1 MSGPGAARRP
11 RGVPATTGPRSR
23 RTTTGAAEIEDRV
36 AELEQRLMELE
47 GRRPNMEHTRTWF
60 RQLVPPEATGH
71 FKTAGREQL
80 LGLRALVD
88 HWIGR
93 LDPEM
98 RTQPRETIPI
108 E

>member
-1 MSGPGAARRP
+1 MSGTTPARRP
-11 RGVPATTGPRSR
+11 RGVPAAPGPGARSVTR
-23 RTTTGAAEIEDRV
+23 AQLEERV

-47 GRRPNMEHTRTWF
+47 GRRPTMEYTRSWF
-60 RQLVPPEATGH
+60 RQVIPPEATRH

-80 LGLRALVD
+80 LGVRALVD

-93 LDPEM
+93 LDPET

>member
-1 MSGPGAARRP
+1 MTGPTAARRP
-11 RGVPATTGPRSR
+11 RGVPAAPGPGSR
-23 RTTTGAAEIEDRV
+23 AAATRAVELEERV

-47 GRRPNMEHTRTWF
+47 GRRPSMEHTRTWF
-60 RQLVPPEATGH
+60 RQVVPPEATRH

-93 LDPEM
+93 LDPEKQT
-98 RTQPRETIPI
+98 RPRETIPI

>member
-1 MSGPGAARRP
+1 MTGPSAARRP
-11 RGVPATTGPRSR
+11 RGVPAA
-23 RTTTGAAEIEDRV
+23 TGAPRPGAAKRAAELEERV

-47 GRRPNMEHTRTWF
+47 GRRPSMEYTRTWF
-60 RQLVPPEATGH
+60 REVVPPEATRH

-93 LDPEM
+93 LDPEK
-98 RTQPRETIPI
+98 RTQARETIPI